1 MKESIWIQRNDWRE
15 WYLSFH
21 PAGDYSLVI
30 QPQTFTQ
37 LWHEIQKRDN
47 PGVGKTTVR
56 RHLDK
61 MVAEHVLVKR
71 TKTGRDPKTKRR
83 YNKTPYG
90 LHPKKWLLYLIYL
103 LTILQRLDP
112 DSQHLFMQRF
122 GASLSTNFKPL
133 APEIA

>member
-1 MKESIWIQRNDWRE
+1 MTGEIGICP
-15 WYLSFH
+15 FH

-37 LWHEIQKRDN
+37 LWREIQKRDN

-71 TKTGRDPKTKRR
+71 TKAWEETLRQKGDIIK
-83 YNKTPYG
+83 
-90 LHPKKWLLYLIYL
+90 HPMDCIRKNGCCI
-103 LTILQRLDP
+103 
-112 DSQHLFMQRF
+112 
-122 GASLSTNFKPL
+122 
-133 APEIA
+133 